1 MRALFLLGVVLAG
14 AAQPAVSQAS
24 VRKAH
29 FGATGGL
36 ITPGAFYWVEGPY
49 ESYDLSLSPSLGGFV
64 DLQLNESVAVGGF
77 LNFHMLNAFDESGTM
92 IDLGAALKAKL
103 AGGGAKPS
111 WHAVVEVGHARL
123 SSIFVFEGTSYLT
136 VKGGAEMRI
145 AAGSR
150 QWVAQALIWG
160 GPMGGNSDVTTTFG
174 PTGMLRFGVR
184 F

>member
-1 MRALFLLGVVLAG
+1 MRALSLLMLIVA
-14 AAQPAVSQAS
+14 AAQPAAGQAAA
-24 VRKAH
+24 RKAH

-64 DLQLNESVAVGGF
+64 DMQLNESVAVGGF
-77 LNFHMLNAFDESGTM
+77 LNFHMINAFDESGTM
-92 IDLGAALKAKL
+92 IDLGASLKAKL
-103 AGGGAKPS
+103 AGRAGRPS
-111 WHAVVEVGHARL
+111 WHAIIEVGHANL
-123 SSIFVFEGTSYLT
+123 SSIYVFSGTSYLT
-136 VKGGAEMRI
+136 IKGGAEVRI

-150 QWVAQALIWG
+150 QWVAQALLWG

-174 PTGMLRFGVR
+174 PTGLMRFGMR